1 MKRIVGLS
9 VVLAVAIAGLYLAQ
23 RSKRHDAVTPDAIL
37 NATADFERDLSQAPM
52 HLTRLPDESEVRIGN
67 ELAKEYLSAEPAHST
82 EMQTVEKYV
91 SQVGE
96 RVRFRCL
103 VRTRQ

>member
-9 VVLAVAIAGLYLAQ
+9 LVLAVGIASLYLAQ
-23 RSKRHDAVTPDAIL
+23 RSERQDTVTPDAIL

-67 ELAKEYLSAEPAHST
+67 ELAKEYLSAEPAHSA
-82 EMQTVEKYV
+82 EMQTVENYV
-91 SQVGE
+91 SRVGE
-96 RVRFRCL
+96 RVAFG
-103 VRTRQ
+103 